1 MYEKTD
7 ENYVK
12 YCEHTERG
20 FMYRL
25 FCVNPGNNIRECVDS
40 GRNAVFFSATLLPVN
55 YYKELLTGDI
65 NEPAIYVNSPF
76 DVNKRLLVIGNDVT
90 SRYTRRN
97 TDEFTKVKEYI
108 LRITGSRK
116 GNYLVF
122 FPSYKYMES
131 VYELFYGEKVR
142 VIIQNNNMSEKDREE
157 FLAEFENNGND
168 VLLGFCVLGGL
179 FSEGIDLK
187 KDSLIGSIIVGTG
200 LPSISTEN
208 SILKT
213 FYDEREN
220 KGYEYAY
227 VYPGMNKVLQA
238 AGRVIRT
245 DEDTGVIALLDDR
258 FLWERYVSLF
268 PKEWKITILSTLKML
283 MKKYWIFGVM

>member
-1 MYEKTD
+1 
-7 ENYVK
+7 
-12 YCEHTERG
+12 
-20 FMYRL
+20 MYRL

-122 FPSYKYMES
+122 FPSYKYMKS

-157 FLAEFENNGND
+157 FLAEFDNNGED

-213 FYDEREN
+213 LYDEREN
-220 KGYEYAY
+220 KG
-227 VYPGMNKVLQA
+227 N
-238 AGRVIRT
+238 
-245 DEDTGVIALLDDR
+245 
-258 FLWERYVSLF
+258 
-268 PKEWKITILSTLKML
+268 
-283 MKKYWIFGVM
+283 

>member
-1 MYEKTD
+1 
-7 ENYVK
+7 
-12 YCEHTERG
+12 
-20 FMYRL
+20 
-25 FCVNPGNNIRECVDS
+25 
-40 GRNAVFFSATLLPVN
+40 
-55 YYKELLTGDI
+55 
-65 NEPAIYVNSPF
+65 
-76 DVNKRLLVIGNDVT
+76 
-90 SRYTRRN
+90 
-97 TDEFTKVKEYI
+97 
-108 LRITGSRK
+108 
-116 GNYLVF
+116 
-122 FPSYKYMES
+122 MES

-157 FLAEFENNGND
+157 FLAEFENNGDD

>member
-1 MYEKTD
+1 MYEKAD

-238 AGRVIRT
+238 AERVIRT

>member
-12 YCEHTERG
+12 YCEHTEHG